1 MCRILWK
8 KEQDHPHI
16 DTPEVTREEV
26 ERSVKKLQN
35 GRAACDGKIVAE
47 LVKSGGETMMDW
59 LVELIQEVR
68 KTRRVP
74 QEWKMPHLCPC
85 IRRKIEKSVRTTEGY
100 HYSAFQGKYS
110 H

>member
-35 GRAACDGKIVAE
+35 GRAACDDKIVAE
-47 LVKSGGETMMDW
+47 LVKSGAETMMDW
-59 LVELIQEVR
+59 LVELIQEVW
-68 KTRRVP
+68 KTR
-74 QEWKMPHLCPC
+74 
-85 IRRKIEKSVRTTEGY
+85 
-100 HYSAFQGKYS
+100 
-110 H
+110 